1 MSIEKAKEHY
11 QGVSGKERLNCGQAV
26 LKAFQEK
33 FSVSDE
39 LIAEFK
45 AYGAGKAPEGYC
57 GAFYAAKVILE
68 KNFPGKLGDLENAFA
83 SEAGSTKCKKIRE
96 LRKLSCL
103 GCIEKAAQALGNV
116 ALD

>member
-1 MSIEKAKEHY
+1 MSTEKAKEY
-11 QGVSGKERLNCGQAV
+11 FLGKLGREKLNCGQAI

-33 FSVSDE
+33 FSVSNE
-39 LIAEFK
+39 VILQFK

-68 KNFPGKLGDLENAFA
+68 KRFPEKFKDTENELIAH
-83 SEAGSTKCKKIRE
+83 AGSTKCKEIRA

-103 GCIEKAAQALGNV
+103 GCIEKIGGVL
-116 ALD
+116 